1 MVINM
6 SNKKAIILTIVV
18 ILGMIIV
25 PTIYKIYTEY
35 NNNLI
40 LVVEKE
46 FTYYAKKCFN
56 EDVCKEKIVYL
67 KDLYDN
73 NYLKENL
80 NNPINKKYYSSES
93 FINLETYEIKL
104 IS

>member
-1 MVINM
+1 M

>member
-1 MVINM
+1 MKNKQVIT
-6 SNKKAIILTIVV
+6 LTIFV

-25 PTIYKIYTEY
+25 PTIYKIYKNY

-46 FTYYAKKCFN
+46 FLYQAELCYKENKCS
-56 EDVCKEKIVYL
+56 ELVYL

-73 NYLKENL
+73 KYLEEKL
-80 NNPINKKYYSSES
+80 TNPTNKKYYKDDSYVK
-93 FINLETYEIKL
+93 IETKEIIL
-104 IS
+104 NS

>member
-1 MVINM
+1 M

-56 EDVCKEKIVYL
+56 EDVCKDKIVYL

-80 NNPINKKYYSSES
+80 TNPINKKYYSSDS